1 MASENPIFRLYD
13 GFITVSDHMLKI
25 HKVIPPNR
33 KIYRCDL
40 CDYVCIKPNLI
51 KEHRLR
57 HTGKPSLQCP
67 HCDKVS
73 MALHAANTSLMC
85 KNL

>member
-1 MASENPIFRLYD
+1 
-13 GFITVSDHMLKI
+13 MLKI

-57 HTGKPSLQCP
+57 HGGKPALHCP
-67 HCDKVS
+67 HCDKVRIS
-73 MALHAANTSLMC
+73 SCIYGNYFPPNIYNICMYICIYICT
-85 KNL
+85 NLLKQ